1 MSKATWHAFETG
13 CTLGEIGSE
22 RGKIIRD
29 EEHAHGARI
38 TLERNTS
45 IAPFTIT
52 CGVYGWMV
60 HTRYFETDVEAVAE
74 YDKMKASLSE
84 IVERFS
90 DPNCDD
96 RGSTEKAIQGFVEMF
111 P

>member
-1 MSKATWHAFETG
+1 MWQPFNNG
-13 CTLGEIGSE
+13 MTLGLKGSE
-22 RGKIIRD
+22 SGETIRD
-29 EEHAHGARI
+29 EEHVQGARI
-38 TLERNTS
+38 TLEQNAN

-52 CGVYGWMV
+52 CGIYGWMV
-60 HTRYFETDVEAVAE
+60 HTRFFATEDEAVAE

-90 DPNCDD
+90 DPNYDD
-96 RGSTEKAIQGFVEMF
+96 RRVTEKAIETFVETY